1 LDAVKSEMG
10 LFLKDIKKHLPEA
23 MEITEAMEKDI
34 IFRVTAAVEPL
45 RKHFIVTQGRI
56 NVLVYIC
63 T

>member
-1 LDAVKSEMG
+1 MG
-10 LFLKDIKKHLPEA
+10 LFLKDIKKHLPEG

-45 RKHFIVTQGRI
+45 RKHLIVTQGRNDI
-56 NVLVYIC
+56 LFYIC